1 MYRGTSTPR
10 AIEASTASTLRTKI
24 CWQQHGGWRPPGSDL
39 VVRGTTTWCMG
50 FRLGRQNART
60 WLRRIAGNHSAA
72 RLLLSPFLSLSLS
85 LSLSLVLAHSLH
97 PSLFLHRRYITPGC
111 LNATHWDAFYDFS
124 QRAGADF
131 IFGVAFGLEQACAG
145 GGATPGPVRTSS
157 AAPGTAYVWNATN
170 AQTLL
175 DYLAAK
181 KQKIWGFEFGE
192 KWRDSNRISRRVL
205 ARSLSGFS
213 TRHNC
218 RPVQCNIRYIVVWP
232 SRMIA

>member
-1 MYRGTSTPR
+1 M
-10 AIEASTASTLRTKI
+10 ASQAF
-24 CWQQHGGWRPPGSDL
+24 QH
-39 VVRGTTTWCMG
+39 
-50 FRLGRQNART
+50 
-60 WLRRIAGNHSAA
+60 
-72 RLLLSPFLSLSLS
+72 
-85 LSLSLVLAHSLH
+85 AHSLH

-213 TRHNC
+213 TLHNC
-218 RPVQCNIRYIVVWP
+218 RPVQCSIHTRSSSSMAIAHDCMMPDACGLPACWRPIPRQRAQQRWTWHCVQSLCSPAVIGGPTLPCDAEEDPWQCTGTYEYISTKYCP
-232 SRMIA
+232 ASQKETT